1 MYIDPFWCGVVAGV
15 IGLSL
20 LEIVGIIFLVKGCDI
35 TDDK

>member
-20 LEIVGIIFLVKGCDI
+20 LKIVGIIFLVKGCDI

>member
-20 LEIVGIIFLVKGCDI
+20 LEIVGIIFFGKRM
-35 TDDK
+35 